1 MKKATSF
8 FGGNNLCVGTLYGWR
23 HSRNCPAICRYIF
36 INVKTKF
43 SISYFLKCSIMKS
56 LKLNT
61 LLLTG
66 FFLIIAASCKK
77 TELVAASESKQ
88 SAAAIENAL
97 ATANAASTAAQIY
110 KDKTIIDLSDPQWR
124 EYNACTGE
132 LINIIK
138 GIWHIDL
145 HYMTNGNRFTLID
158 RSNVSGYKLINLTTG
173 VEYTGSY
180 ISNTNFTGDITGE
193 YPIQL
198 TEKTKI
204 LLTTP
209 GNNNNGSYFADFH
222 ITINANGELTA
233 FVDNFRGGCQ

>member
-1 MKKATSF
+1 M
-8 FGGNNLCVGTLYGWR
+8 
-23 HSRNCPAICRYIF
+23 
-36 INVKTKF
+36 KF
-43 SISYFLKCSIMKS
+43 SR
-56 LKLNT
+56 LNS

-66 FFLIIAASCKK
+66 FLLIIAASCKK
-77 TELVAASESKQ
+77 AELVDTSEKEQ
-88 SAAAIENAL
+88 PAAAIENAS
-97 ATANAASTAAQIY
+97 AAAHAAQVTKY
-110 KDKTIIDLSDPQWR
+110 KTTIDLSDPQWR

-138 GIWHIDL
+138 GTWHIDL
-145 HYMTNGNRFTLID
+145 HYITNGNRFTLID

-180 ISNTNFTGDITGE
+180 VSNTSFTGDITSE

-209 GNNNNGSYFADFH
+209 GNDNNGSYFADLH
-222 ITINANGELTA
+222 ITINSNGELTA
-233 FVDNFRGGCQ
+233 FFDNFRGGCL